1 MKANHLLMYHLVLWS
16 MIFLSAC
23 SPRQTAGSREAYH
36 TESVITLT
44 KGPCFG
50 TCPVFTLEV
59 FRDGQVIFRPRF
71 YTAVADTSYS
81 CWDMKALIPAFRA
94 APWDTLQESY
104 AEPVADIPSTTLTYN
119 GKTIRWNIRAPQ
131 VLYDLE
137 QMLIQRCRQE
147 GWLSSPA
154 GDDESGI
161 IPGEYILQLR
171 DPSVWANLQKRHE
184 TLALRL
190 IRQLNQEGS
199 LLLVHLDIATLPA
212 QEALARLRKDSDV
225 VAISPN
231 HKVELRD

>member
-1 MKANHLLMYHLVLWS
+1 MKANHFLMHTLVVWG
-16 MIFLSAC
+16 MIVMSAC
-23 SPRQTAGSREAYH
+23 SPRQTVGSRDAYH
-36 TESVITLT
+36 SESVITLT
-44 KGPCFG
+44 KGPCLG
-50 TCPVFTLEV
+50 TCPVFTLQV
-59 FRDGQVIFRPRF
+59 FRDGQVMFRPRF

-119 GKTIRWNIRAPQ
+119 GKTVRWNIRAPH

-137 QMLIQRCRQE
+137 QMLIHRCRQE
-147 GWLSSPA
+147 GWLTSLP
-154 GDDESGI
+154 GDDKSGI

-171 DPSVWANLQKRHE
+171 DPSEWENLQKRHE
-184 TLALRL
+184 DLALRL
-190 IRQLNQEGS
+190 IRQLNPEGS
-199 LLLVHLDIATLPA
+199 LLLVHMDTAIMPA
-212 QEALARLRKDSDV
+212 KEALARLRADSEV